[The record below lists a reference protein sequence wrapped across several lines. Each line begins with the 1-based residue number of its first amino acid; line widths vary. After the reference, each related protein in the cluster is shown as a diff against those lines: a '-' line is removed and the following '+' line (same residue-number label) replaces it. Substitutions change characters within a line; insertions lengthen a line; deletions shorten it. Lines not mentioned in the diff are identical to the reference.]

1 MDNDIPPKDDEILAQ
16 IQEAG
21 GVIDPRTLIDAL
33 TDLHDFTN
41 VIEGI
46 QRAIERGKIT
56 LDDEGMVVDM
66 ATMACAA

>member
-1 MDNDIPPKDDEILAQ
+1 MDNDLPPKDDEILAK
-16 IQEAG
+16 IQEVG
-21 GVIDPRTLIDAL
+21 GVIDPQSLIASL
-33 TDLHDFTN
+33 VEVHDYRN

-66 ATMACAA
+66 NSMAHA